1 MSKQMLSLV
10 LLVALAVPCS
20 ASPADSSEQSWQDY
34 ESVDDFPVYE
44 ARVDGG
50 GTLYWFGNAFEPP
63 IEFRLHG
70 VELWIN
76 GVRAPE
82 TSTWS
87 GLTNEGIV
95 ESATRGPSPRQELAA
110 HAAEAPSF
118 EQWVEYYRASAL
130 VETVLTPADTGSI
143 VVRWV
148 GRPKQ
153 DLEAILYRL
162 RAEPAPQPWALAR
175 SLLDDLI
182 GLQKSGHDVW
192 AEGLSCFFPLDVPLE
207 RAAERLPPRSAQYI
221 DDPLPLFRPSKEE

>member
-1 MSKQMLSLV
+1 MSNQMLSFV
-10 LLVALAVPCS
+10 LLLALAVPCS
-20 ASPADSSEQSWQDY
+20 ASPADSSEQSWRDY

-44 ARVDGG
+44 ARVDSG

-87 GLTNEGIV
+87 GLTNEGIL
-95 ESATRGPSPRQELAA
+95 ESARRGPSPRQELATD
-110 HAAEAPSF
+110 AAEAPSF
-118 EQWVEYYRASAL
+118 EKWVEYYRSSTL
-130 VETVLTPADTGSI
+130 VETVLEPVDTNSI

-148 GRPKQ
+148 GRPDQ
-153 DLEAILYRL
+153 DLEAILYRP
-162 RAEPAPQPWALAR
+162 RARPVPRPWVLAG

-182 GLQKSGHDVW
+182 GSLRSGQDVW
-192 AEGLSCFFPLDVPLE
+192 AEGLSCCSTLTVPLE
-207 RAAERLPPRSAQYI
+207 RAAERLPPRSARYI
-221 DDPLPLFRPSKEE
+221 DDPLPLVHPSKEE